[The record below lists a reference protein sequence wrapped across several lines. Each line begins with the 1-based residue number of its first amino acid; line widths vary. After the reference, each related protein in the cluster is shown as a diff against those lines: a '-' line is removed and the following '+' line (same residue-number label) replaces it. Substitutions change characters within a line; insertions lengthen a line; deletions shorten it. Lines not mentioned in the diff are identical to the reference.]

1 MTVGVPRVR
10 DVEHKHDAQP
20 LVDAIDDPIRASP
33 RTVTT
38 VEWAEQRLADP
49 LRVLGE
55 RTDAELENRRRNR
68 LW

>member
-1 MTVGVPRVR
+1 MTVNIPPVR
-10 DVEHKHDAQP
+10 DVEHKHDAQ
-20 LVDAIDDPIRASP
+20 LVVDAIDDPIRASP

-49 LRVLGE
+49 QRVLGK